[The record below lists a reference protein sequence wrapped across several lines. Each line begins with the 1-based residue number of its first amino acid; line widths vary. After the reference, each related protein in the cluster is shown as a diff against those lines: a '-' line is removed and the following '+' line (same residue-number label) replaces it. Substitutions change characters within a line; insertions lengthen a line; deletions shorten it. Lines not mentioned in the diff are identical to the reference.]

1 MIAVGSGRGRCLP
14 GVTQT
19 LSRPPLVE
27 PHWRDW
33 LELECSRRSTSGT
46 CRGRCEESGP
56 QTSCFSDI
64 SSQKPGLMDT
74 LRTRRP
80 LEMAVLLALLIAI
93 RMSWVPTTGAN
104 GITCH
109 ACEVENSFNC
119 SNPRRCKPSEHF
131 CVVAA
136 INFYER
142 FYISSKQCSTYCPVP
157 LDETRYFRAGPL
169 QPKHFVAQKPLPFLY
184 ARCCRWDL
192 CNSYAP
198 SIPQFKE
205 QPGKASERRYRYTE
219 LFLPGFMVLAAPG
232 LPDLSLL

>member
-1 MIAVGSGRGRCLP
+1 
-14 GVTQT
+14 
-19 LSRPPLVE
+19 
-27 PHWRDW
+27 
-33 LELECSRRSTSGT
+33 
-46 CRGRCEESGP
+46 
-56 QTSCFSDI
+56 
-64 SSQKPGLMDT
+64 MDT

-104 GITCH
+104 GIICH

-119 SNPRRCKPSEHF
+119 SNPRLCKASERF

-136 INFYER
+136 IKFYER
-142 FYISSKQCSTYCPVP
+142 FYISSKQCSRYCPVP
-157 LDETRYFRAGPL
+157 LDETHFSGAGPL

-205 QPGKASERRYRYTE
+205 QPGKASERRYNT
-219 LFLPGFMVLAAPG
+219 LSCSCLASW
-232 LPDLSLL
+232 SLLLLGSQTSACCKLQRDLEHACGPRIPWTPMDPSDQNRFHS